1 RRAGRGGDRRE
12 AARAESA
19 QRPAA
24 AALGA
29 AVAPRAA
36 RRPHRLALA
45 PLQGDRVTYRSD
57 EEAARARLAALQD
70 EIARLEA
77 DEPSIDA
84 RALANRLDRL
94 TARIAEAK
102 AQLPEKD
109 EDPKKVWT
117 RIVIAIWTAFI
128 GFGTIIFAL
137 TRC

>member
-1 RRAGRGGDRRE
+1 MSD
-12 AARAESA
+12 SA
-19 QRPAA
+19 
-24 AALGA
+24 
-29 AVAPRAA
+29 
-36 RRPHRLALA
+36 
-45 PLQGDRVTYRSD
+45 YRSD
-57 EEAARARLAALQD
+57 DEAARARLAAL
-70 EIARLEA
+70 EEELGRLSA
-77 DEPSIDA
+77 DEPSIEV

-102 AQLPEKD
+102 AQLPDKD